1 MAVHVSKCLFRSHTA
16 CNPVP
21 TNISALNDVSHINAT
36 TTATL
41 CARGTLTQ
49 ARERT
54 AAEVKSEWLEG
65 FDISGDVE
73 GCATRSDFVKFYT
86 HLSAAMG
93 AAAAN
98 THASTSS
105 SNSDEAFAAIVRGT
119 WGLGADVGADV
130 APWRVTFDASTDF
143 SNLTNN
149 NNNNSANASANDEH
163 DHYHNGAGDDDDQS
177 QQAQQQQQQQQ
188 QQQYS
193 NNTTNG
199 SSSNDNYT
207 AAAAEQ
213 LNPRDAAI
221 ARAGAQ
227 GALPPPPAVHRAG
240 VETGLAG
247 YSGVRTSTT
256 GTTTASAALRS
267 TTSSGDGSLP
277 FGLQAVV
284 RKLRTAVTGSRG
296 VRGIAAL
303 QRALRKADS
312 DGDGRVILAEFKHA
326 LHTTLS
332 NTSNTTNS
340 GSVSGGSAGGDL
352 SEAELRMLHAHFDA
366 DGCGSCATADIA
378 AAVRVPLQH
387 RRAACVRAAFS
398 KLQHAAVAAAGA
410 AGTGAYLTGLGLVDA
425 TAVVR

>member
-1 MAVHVSKCLFRSHTA
+1 VVCYS
-16 CNPVP
+16 
-21 TNISALNDVSHINAT
+21 
-36 TTATL
+36 
-41 CARGTLTQ
+41 ARGACTQ

-119 WGLGADVGADV
+119 WRLGADVGADV
-130 APWRVTFDASTDF
+130 APWRVTFDSPSNDNTGAS
-143 SNLTNN
+143 S
-149 NNNNSANASANDEH
+149 EH
-163 DHYHNGAGDDDDQS
+163 DHYHSGSGEHGHNSAGDSYDLS
-177 QQAQQQQQQQQ
+177 QQLQQQQQH
-188 QQQYS
+188 S
-193 NNTTNG
+193 NN
-199 SSSNDNYT
+199 SSSNNNYT
-207 AAAAEQ
+207 AAAAAEQ

-247 YSGVRTSTT
+247 YNSVRTTAS
-256 GTTTASAALRS
+256 GTTANSTSAALRS
-267 TTSSGDGSLP
+267 TTSSRDGSLP

-303 QRALRKADS
+303 QRALRAADS
-312 DGDGRVILAEFKHA
+312 DSDGRVTLAEFKHA

-332 NTSNTTNS
+332 TTATNNGGIS
-340 GSVSGGSAGGDL
+340 GSTSGSTSGL
-352 SEAELRMLHAHFDA
+352 SEAELRMLHAHFDT

-398 KLQHAAVAAAGA
+398 KLQHATVAAAGA

-425 TAVVR
+425 TAAVR